1 MIGSIYYWLD
11 VIAAING
18 TDRILSLW
26 VHNKDSF
33 FDRFMIIND
42 DEALIIA
49 DKETKKL
56 YEYKKTLKSFKI
68 DFQRLD
74 QEEQHQE
81 RTLFKFKNIE
91 VIKR

>member
-33 FDRFMIIND
+33 FDRFMIINN
-42 DEALIIA
+42 DEVLIIG

-56 YEYKKTLKSFKI
+56 YEYKKTLKRFKI
-68 DFQRLD
+68 DFKHQE
-74 QEEQHQE
+74 EEQHQE
-81 RTLFKFKNIE
+81 QTLFKFKNIE
-91 VIKR
+91 VVKR